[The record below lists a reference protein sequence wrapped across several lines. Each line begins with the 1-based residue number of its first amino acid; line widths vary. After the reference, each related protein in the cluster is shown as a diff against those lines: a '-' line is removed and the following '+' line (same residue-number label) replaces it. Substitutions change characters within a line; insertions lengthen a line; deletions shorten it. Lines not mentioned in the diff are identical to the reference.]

1 MVRKFLYAAALAAS
15 SAAGVVSPA
24 AAQTY
29 GSVTLS
35 VGPRYGSYGS
45 YGSYDS
51 GYGYG
56 YRGDPYYRDRAVDWR
71 ARERWER
78 RVRWERERKWR
89 EHSWR
94 ERQWNDDRGRN
105 GDHDRDWHRREY

>member
-1 MVRKFLYAAALAAS
+1 MGTWHVIFLCAAALAAS
-15 SAAGVVSPA
+15 SAVGVVSPA

-35 VGPRYGSYGS
+35 VGPRYGSY
-45 YGSYDS
+45 DS

-56 YRGDPYYRDRAVDWR
+56 YRGDPYYRGRAVNWR
-71 ARERWER
+71 ARERWRR
-78 RVRWERERKWR
+78 RVRWEREREWR
-89 EHSWR
+89 DHSWR
-94 ERQWNDDRGRN
+94 ERQWNGDRGRY